1 MTEREQDD
9 IRYRQIIAGMTL
21 MDDEFMTVFFSK
33 RPDLVEYVIRIILE
47 RDDLRVIES
56 KTQYEYRGVTTRSVR
71 MDIRAVDDAG
81 RVYDIEIQR
90 SEDGSGERRARMYS
104 STLDRDLLK
113 KSQDF
118 DELVDTYV
126 IFITDRDRYKEGF
139 PVYHIDRTIA
149 ELSHRG
155 FGDGAHILYVN
166 GEYQNTTEPIGRL
179 MHDFHEKRASEMLCP
194 PLAEQVRYYKET
206 EGGVENMNNEL
217 REFWEEKTRKAV
229 EKAEKRAER
238 SKAIKTAKR
247 MLASN
252 KYSLEEI
259 AEINDLTLEEVKA
272 LASQRTA

>member
-1 MTEREQDD
+1 
-9 IRYRQIIAGMTL
+9 
-21 MDDEFMTVFFSK
+21 
-33 RPDLVEYVIRIILE
+33 
-47 RDDLRVIES
+47 
-56 KTQYEYRGVTTRSVR
+56 
-71 MDIRAVDDAG
+71 
-81 RVYDIEIQR
+81 
-90 SEDGSGERRARMYS
+90 MYS

-166 GEYQNTTEPIGRL
+166 GEYRNTEKPIGRL

-229 EKAEKRAER
+229 EKAERKN
-238 SKAIKTAKR
+238 SIKTAKA
-247 MLASN
+247 MLEDSTLSYEKIA
-252 KYSLEEI
+252 KYSG
-259 AEINDLTLEEVKA
+259 LTVDEVKE
-272 LASQRTA
+272 LASQMTA

>member
-166 GEYQNTTEPIGRL
+166 GEYRNTTEPIGRL

>member
-1 MTEREQDD
+1 M
-9 IRYRQIIAGMTL
+9 
-21 MDDEFMTVFFSK
+21 
-33 RPDLVEYVIRIILE
+33 IRIILE

-166 GEYQNTTEPIGRL
+166 GEYRNTTEPIGRL

>member
-21 MDDEFMTVFFSK
+21 MDDEFMTVFFNK

-47 RDDLRVIES
+47 RDDLRVTES

-118 DELVDTYV
+118 EELVDTYV
-126 IFITDRDRYKEGF
+126 IFITDKDRYGEGF

-166 GEYQNTTEPIGRL
+166 GEYRNTTEPIGRL
-179 MHDFHEKRASEMLCP
+179 MHDFHEKRAAEMLCP
-194 PLAEQVRYYKET
+194 PLAEQVKYYKET

-217 REFWEEKTRKAV
+217 REFWEEKL
-229 EKAEKRAER
+229 EKARKQEREQAER
-238 SKAIKTAKR
+238 RKTIEFAK
-247 MLASN
+247 
-252 KYSLEEI
+252 SLIANGKLSYEEI
-259 AEINDLTLEEVKA
+259 SNICHLTVDEVKQ

>member
-166 GEYQNTTEPIGRL
+166 GEYRNTEKPIGRL
-179 MHDFHEKRASEMLCP
+179 MHDFHEKRASDMLCP

-229 EKAEKRAER
+229 EKADHKKSIETARYLLSIGKLSYKEISEA
-238 SKAIKTAKR
+238 SK
-247 MLASN
+247 LSV
-252 KYSLEEI
+252 
-259 AEINDLTLEEVKA
+259 DEVKN
-272 LASQRTA
+272 LESQHTA

>member
-71 MDIRAVDDAG
+71 MDIRAADDAG

-166 GEYQNTTEPIGRL
+166 GEYRNTEKPIGRL
-179 MHDFHEKRASEMLCP
+179 MHDFHEKRASEMLCS

>member
-166 GEYQNTTEPIGRL
+166 GEYRNTTEPIGRL
-179 MHDFHEKRASEMLCP
+179 MHDFHEKRASDMLCP

-229 EKAEKRAER
+229 EKAER
-238 SKAIKTAKR
+238 SKALKTAKR

-259 AEINDLTLEEVKA
+259 AEINDLTIDEVKN
-272 LASQRTA
+272 LESQHTA

>member
-21 MDDEFMTVFFSK
+21 MDDEFMTVFFNK

-47 RDDLRVIES
+47 RDDLRVLES

-118 DELVDTYV
+118 EELVDTYV
-126 IFITDRDRYKEGF
+126 IFITDKDRYNECF

-166 GEYQNTTEPIGRL
+166 GEYRNTTEPIGRL
-179 MHDFHEKRASEMLCP
+179 MHDFHEKRAAEMLCP
-194 PLAEQVRYYKET
+194 PLAEQVKYYKET

-229 EKAEKRAER
+229 EKAER

-247 MLASN
+247 MLASK
-252 KYSLEEI
+252 KYTLEEI
-259 AEINDLTLEEVKA
+259 AEISDLTVDEVKE
-272 LASQRTA
+272 LASQMTA

>member
-71 MDIRAVDDAG
+71 MDIRAADDAG

-166 GEYQNTTEPIGRL
+166 GEYRNTEKPIGRL

-229 EKAEKRAER
+229 EKAERKN
-238 SKAIKTAKR
+238 SIKTAKA
-247 MLASN
+247 MLEDSTLSYEKIA
-252 KYSLEEI
+252 KYSG
-259 AEINDLTLEEVKA
+259 LTVDEVKN
-272 LASQRTA
+272 LASQHTA

>member
-1 MTEREQDD
+1 MTEREQYD

-56 KTQYEYRGVTTRSVR
+56 KTQYESRGVTTRSVR

-166 GEYQNTTEPIGRL
+166 GEYRNTEKPIGRL
-179 MHDFHEKRASEMLCP
+179 MHDFHEKRASDMLCP

>member
-1 MTEREQDD
+1 MNCLT
-9 IRYRQIIAGMTL
+9 ISLRQSASLPI
-21 MDDEFMTVFFSK
+21 F
-33 RPDLVEYVIRIILE
+33 RISVLY
-47 RDDLRVIES
+47 S
-56 KTQYEYRGVTTRSVR
+56 QYEYRGVTTRSVR
-71 MDIRAVDDAG
+71 MDIRAADDAG

-166 GEYQNTTEPIGRL
+166 GEYRNTEKPIGRL

-229 EKAEKRAER
+229 EKADHKKSIETARYLLSIGKLSYKEISEA
-238 SKAIKTAKR
+238 SK
-247 MLASN
+247 LSV
-252 KYSLEEI
+252 
-259 AEINDLTLEEVKA
+259 DEVKK

>member
-71 MDIRAVDDAG
+71 MDIRAADDAG

-166 GEYQNTTEPIGRL
+166 GEYRNTEKPIGRL

-238 SKAIKTAKR
+238 SKALKTAKR
-247 MLASN
+247 MLASD

-259 AEINDLTLEEVKA
+259 AEINDLTIDEVKN
-272 LASQRTA
+272 LESQHTA

>member
-1 MTEREQDD
+1 
-9 IRYRQIIAGMTL
+9 
-21 MDDEFMTVFFSK
+21 
-33 RPDLVEYVIRIILE
+33 
-47 RDDLRVIES
+47 
-56 KTQYEYRGVTTRSVR
+56 
-71 MDIRAVDDAG
+71 
-81 RVYDIEIQR
+81 
-90 SEDGSGERRARMYS
+90 MYS

-166 GEYQNTTEPIGRL
+166 GEYRNTTEPIGRL

-229 EKAEKRAER
+229 EKADHNKSIETARYLLSIGKLSYKEISEA
-238 SKAIKTAKR
+238 SK
-247 MLASN
+247 L
-252 KYSLEEI
+252 SL
-259 AEINDLTLEEVKA
+259 DEVKN
-272 LASQRTA
+272 LESQHTA